1 LRALAQLPPEQREVA
16 VMWSQGWSVVEIAEL
31 TRAPQDTVAS
41 RRKYA
46 IKRLRELLA
55 EHGPTEDLL

>member
-1 LRALAQLPPEQREVA
+1 M
-16 VMWSQGWSVVEIAEL
+16 MWSQGWSVTEIADL
-31 TRAPQDTVAS
+31 TRTPLDTIAS

-55 EHGPTEDLL
+55 EHGPTQDLL

>member
-1 LRALAQLPPEQREVA
+1 
-16 VMWSQGWSVVEIAEL
+16 VEIAEL
-31 TRAPQDTVAS
+31 TRAPPDTVAS